1 MATAAA
7 KVTPQDELV
16 KRARLLLLGS
26 AVITLGLYLIPYGDY
41 IGYPLLLISTVAHEL
56 GHGIAAV
63 LMGGDFVRFEMFK
76 DGSGF
81 AVHTQVEGGFARAFI
96 SAGGLCGP
104 AVTAALCFVGG
115 RTPTWSRRLLAV
127 FGFGLLLA
135 MILVVRNGFGL
146 FFIGL
151 LAAACIAI
159 ALWARAEISQLAI
172 IFLGVQLALSVF
184 SRGDYLFMQWAETAA
199 GRMPSDTQQMANAL
213 ALPYW
218 FWGGACAAFSGV
230 VLLGGSWYFL
240 RGAKKAAAASHG
252 LGTTRRSPG
261 AASRP
266 ASAGTPRGR

>member
-1 MATAAA
+1 MPPV
-7 KVTPQDELV
+7 VTPQDELV

-26 AVITLGLYLIPYGDY
+26 VVVTLGLYLIPEPYGHY
-41 IGYPLLLISTVAHEL
+41 LSYPLLLISTVVHEL

-63 LMGGDFVRFEMFK
+63 LMGGEFVRFEMFA

-81 AVHTQVEGGFARAFI
+81 ALHTDVAGGFGRAFI

-104 AVTAALCFVGG
+104 AVAAALCFVAG
-115 RTPTWSRRLLAV
+115 RTPIWSKRLLAV
-127 FGFGLLLA
+127 FGFGLVLA

-146 FFIGL
+146 VFVAG
-151 LAAACIAI
+151 LAAACLGI
-159 ALWARAEISQLAI
+159 ALWARAEFSQLAI

-184 SRGDYLFMQWAETAA
+184 SRGDYLFMQWADTAA
-199 GRMPSDTQQMANAL
+199 GRMPSDTQHMAEAL

-230 VLLGGSWYFL
+230 VLLGGSFYFL
-240 RGAKKAAAASHG
+240 RGARKAAAASHG
-252 LGTTRRSPG
+252 LTRRSPA

-266 ASAGTPRGR
+266 ASSSSPTGR